1 MVIAPGGVNSQA
13 LDPSLVCS
21 LFTKSGESGTSQA
34 FQSRE
39 RARPLPREGRMV
51 SAALFTCSVMPSFI
65 HSVFT
70 QGLGGACY
78 VPSAMRHPKDP
89 AANKRRDNNIC
100 CRVVLVLMGP
110 RGL

>member
-1 MVIAPGGVNSQA
+1 MVIAPGGVNSQE
-13 LDPSLVCS
+13 LDPCLVCS

-39 RARPLPREGRMV
+39 QARPLPREGRMV

-65 HSVFT
+65 HSVFA
-70 QGLGGACY
+70 QGLWGACC
-78 VPSAMRHPKDP
+78 VHPKDP
-89 AANKRRDNNIC
+89 AANERRDDTIC
-100 CRVVLVLMGP
+100 CRVALVLMGP